1 MKNNDVLL
9 RMASQIIVFIIL
21 IFGADSFSLD
31 IIFQG
36 RVYWWLDYRFCIR
49 FTGNC
54 LRFKSR
60 QTNFTV

>member
-36 RVYWWLDYRFCIR
+36 EGLLVA
-49 FTGNC
+49 
-54 LRFKSR
+54 
-60 QTNFTV
+60 